1 MSGLPGHTICK
12 RGGNHPLSD
21 KEQRILFVAGTDG
34 DGRSYCSHSLQRFEA
49 GPSAPSDTGRSGLGY
64 LTLGEETPGLSGGEA
79 QRLKLASEM
88 GRAQSD
94 SVFIFDEPTI
104 GLHPLDVNTLMDVFQ
119 TLIDHGATVVVI
131 EHDLDVIRC
140 ADYIIDM
147 GPGGGKDGGTVVAA
161 GTPENVK
168 TNPDSRTGA
177 FL

>member
-1 MSGLPGHTICK
+1 
-12 RGGNHPLSD
+12 
-21 KEQRILFVAGTDG
+21 
-34 DGRSYCSHSLQRFEA
+34 
-49 GPSAPSDTGRSGLGY
+49 
-64 LTLGEETPGLSGGEA
+64 
-79 QRLKLASEM
+79 
-88 GRAQSD
+88 
-94 SVFIFDEPTI
+94 
-104 GLHPLDVNTLMDVFQ
+104 MDVFQ

-147 GPGGGKDGGTVVAA
+147 GPGGGKDCGTVVAA

>member
-1 MSGLPGHTICK
+1 MERK
-12 RGGNHPLSD
+12 HPD
-21 KEQRILFVAGTDG
+21 F
-34 DGRSYCSHSLQRFEA
+34 
-49 GPSAPSDTGRSGLGY
+49 P
-64 LTLGEETPGLSGGEA
+64 EA

-88 GRAQSD
+88 GRVQSD